1 MELVLPNNY
10 VALEQEEMMYL
21 DGGDW
26 NTFKNNIKGLARSSS
41 GFRFA
46 ARETGLWA
54 ARWST
59 RVYSYTYVVSA
70 FAPILGSVAAVNA
83 ALAVIGGISVAG
95 ITYALWTHKFY

>member
-1 MELVLPNNY
+1 MELVLPTNY
-10 VALEQEEMMYL
+10 VVIDEEEMMYL

-26 NTFKNNIKGLARSSS
+26 NTFKNNIKGLARASS

-54 ARWST
+54 AIWST

>member
-1 MELVLPNNY
+1 MELVLPTNY
-10 VALEQEEMMYL
+10 VVIDEEEMMYL

-26 NTFKNNIKGLARSSS
+26 NTFKNNIKGLARASS

-54 ARWST
+54 AIWST

-70 FAPILGSVAAVNA
+70 FVPILGSVAAVNA